1 VTFLWPEMLWTG
13 LLLPALVALYWL
25 AARRRRQTALRYPNL
40 GLAREALGSWGAW
53 RRHLAPV
60 LLFAALAALV
70 LAAARPST
78 SILLPRQQQTV
89 ILVMDVSASM
99 GANDVLPSRLAAS
112 QDAARRFIQ
121 SMPSSVRIGVVAY
134 GGSANLVQPPTFDRE
149 EAIAAINRF
158 ELQRQTAIGS
168 GILTALATLFPDAGI
183 QVETIGPDGGGGER
197 MLGSAALADMKS
209 PATRKSI
216 EPGSYDSAAVV
227 LLSDGQ
233 SNTGTDPMDAAQLA
247 ANYGVKVFTVGF
259 GSKEGTVITYEGWRV
274 RVALDEDTLRHVA
287 NLTQGEYFP
296 AGNGDDLRAVYQ
308 TLGSRIALE
317 RKPTEI
323 SALFAGL
330 AGALVVLAM
339 AFSLWW
345 FGRVM

>member
-25 AARRRRQTALRYPNL
+25 AARRRRQAALRYPNL
-40 GLAREALGSWGAW
+40 GLAREAIGRWGAW

-60 LLFAALAALV
+60 LLFVALAALV
-70 LAAARPST
+70 VAAARPST
-78 SILLPRQQQTV
+78 SILLPRQQQT
-89 ILVMDVSASM
+89 IMLVMDVSASM

-112 QDAARRFIQ
+112 QDAARRFIEA
-121 SMPSSVRIGVVAY
+121 MPSSVRIGVVAY

-183 QVETIGPDGGGGER
+183 QMEMVGPDGSGER
-197 MLGSAALADMKS
+197 MLGSAALADLKAPS
-209 PATRKSI
+209 AHKSI
-216 EPGSYDSAAVV
+216 EPGSYPSAAIV

-323 SALFAGL
+323 TALFAGL